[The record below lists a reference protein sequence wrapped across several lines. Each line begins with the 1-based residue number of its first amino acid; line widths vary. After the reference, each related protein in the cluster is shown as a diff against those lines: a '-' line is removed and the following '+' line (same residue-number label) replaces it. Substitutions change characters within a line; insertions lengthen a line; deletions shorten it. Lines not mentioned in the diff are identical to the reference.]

1 MTTKREKSEPSSK
14 ENPLKNIQLVGTSH
28 IAEESVNKVTRI
40 IKKHDEAIVA
50 VELDTMRLQA
60 LLSKQQATSFSL
72 RDITK
77 VGVTGFVFAII
88 GSYVTRKLAKVVNQ
102 EPGADMLAAVKAAQE
117 KKHQI
122 ALIDQPIQKTL
133 KRFSE
138 EVTWKEKGKALIDIL
153 QAIFFQKSQLKKF
166 GINHL
171 DLTKVPAK
179 TIIKKL
185 IDHLKIRYP
194 NVYKV
199 LIAERNK
206 YMVKKL
212 VTIALNHPDKL
223 IIAVVGAGHEEGM
236 EKLLK
241 SVQIRYK

>member
-1 MTTKREKSEPSSK
+1 M
-14 ENPLKNIQLVGTSH
+14 
-28 IAEESVNKVTRI
+28 NKVTRI